1 MWNEITLQETW
12 IIFITA
18 KELELSSFWKAM
30 KVFERHMWKPGPEV
44 ESLDPQ
50 LLFQNSPCGSTRVHS
65 SLAGSRGFFLTA
77 RGSPACGRSS
87 HQVPIQSVVV
97 EWTHLPRQCLWL
109 AASPYPPTWPHFP
122 CFWGPIR
129 MDTNDASLLSF
140 AFLWVLHS

>member
-18 KELELSSFWKAM
+18 KELGLSSFWKAV
-30 KVFERHMWKPGPEV
+30 KVFERHMWKPGPGV

-50 LLFQNSPCGSTRVHS
+50 LLFQNSPCRSTRVHS

-77 RGSPACGRSS
+77 RGSPACGSSS
-87 HQVPIQSVVV
+87 HQVRVQSVVV
-97 EWTHLPRQCLWL
+97 EWSHLPRQCLWL
-109 AASPYPPTWPHFP
+109 AASPYPLPDVISR
-122 CFWGPIR
+122 FWGPIR